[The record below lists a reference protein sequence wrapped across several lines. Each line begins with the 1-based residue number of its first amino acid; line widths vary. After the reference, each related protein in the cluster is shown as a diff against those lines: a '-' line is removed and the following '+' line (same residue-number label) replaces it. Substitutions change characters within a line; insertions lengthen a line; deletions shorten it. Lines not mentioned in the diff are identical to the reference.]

1 MASIQK
7 RPGRGGRLRYRVQ
20 IRLRGGVRS
29 ATFPTWQAARQWAT
43 ITEGTLRTQRVE
55 PTREALYHT
64 LGELLE
70 RYRRQVLPGKG
81 PGTQAHQGPQLAWWS
96 TQLGPLRLDQVT
108 PARLA
113 VCL

>member
-70 RYRRQVLPGKG
+70 RYRRQVGG
-81 PGTQAHQGPQLAWWS
+81 PAVTEQKTTLLLS
-96 TQLGPLRLDQVT
+96 TALVVSLWHKS
-108 PARLA
+108 A
-113 VCL
+113 